1 MAMQA
6 LLCRTQCT
14 VLMLLML
21 LATLRTL
28 LLVTSA
34 ACCVFAGGP
43 TEAMLLQLGKLPRIK
58 TQEGMASDVDTD
70 KDVGSEATDLGD
82 ASDMDVY

>member
-1 MAMQA
+1 MPIKDPE
-6 LLCRTQCT
+6 LCRQPI
-14 VLMLLML
+14 VRVPMMVP
-21 LATLRTL
+21 AKFSSFH
-28 LLVTSA
+28 V
-34 ACCVFAGGP
+34 CCVPRVSAGGL